1 MKPVLD
7 ACCGSR
13 MFWFDR
19 RDSRVVYQDK
29 RQESHVLKD
38 SSSTGGNRT
47 LVIDPDTVGDFTDMD
62 FPDESFSMVVFDPP
76 HLVGAG
82 KKGWLAKKYGTL
94 GAHWEDEISA
104 GFRECFRVLKPAGT
118 MIFKWNEHSIPVAR
132 ILALTPERPLIGNRC
147 GKSAKSHWI
156 VFMKGSP

>member
-19 RDSRVVYQDK
+19 QDSRMVYQDK

-82 KKGWLAKKYGTL
+82 KKGWLA
-94 GAHWEDEISA
+94 
-104 GFRECFRVLKPAGT
+104 
-118 MIFKWNEHSIPVAR
+118 
-132 ILALTPERPLIGNRC
+132 
-147 GKSAKSHWI
+147 
-156 VFMKGSP
+156 